1 MEIVRLSQG
10 ELIARKN
17 DTVKCWYMIQDG
29 TVLQTFGEAK
39 IQLGRNTIVGI
50 FERDIYQCDYIAQTD
65 CVLAEFVCNGAQDIK
80 NILKGK
86 EKLRSLFLKTAVE
99 QRYQLL
105 CLYTELENQA
115 KNFHMFVETV
125 YNDYLTLCN
134 QYRVA
139 EMPFPRMEHFNALE
153 LQHKAEAWEV
163 SNSVSIAKK
172 YMAQYLQLMSQDDGM
187 TIGVIM
193 EASAQMRRFA
203 QGIGEMEGYLSYHKD
218 IMLARGQSCLFKLFF
233 ELAGKALEQEKD
245 VSSILKDMNLMLK
258 VAAKLKLYDPQIL
271 TYYQEICD
279 GLEHRMHMG
288 AQSLDAL
295 EDDMIEEVDI
305 RHADGIGII
314 LDYAGYVG
322 DEKEQIRTLLLEYHD
337 LPDMSSMEE
346 HAYKTRKKV
355 GVTFYDIYY
364 RVFIRSIQA
373 GGNLNPIIRM
383 FLNFGFVDTMFT
395 GEDNAASLYELV
407 SHLDVCASEHVYT
420 IYRWLRCVYDGS
432 KPTSKNELD
441 MDYAEYLTD
450 QKKNGDLTAEQV
462 KAELENAEKRVE
474 FEIHNMFTT
483 VNKITYGRVTT
494 FCPVLC
500 EKDLIYSLEKM
511 LVTAEKIENAM
522 NEIRKI
528 DYSVFYR
535 EVMFSDPEK
544 GINCE
549 KIMQEVLPDVILM
562 PNAGTRGIM
571 WQETSSKRSNT
582 PGRFMFPMFTTAE
595 LRDLVIAVV
604 GSFRWEICR
613 KVQGIHWNDVREKSL
628 TAEYCTYM
636 QFYKKNREL
645 SADAKEKVKSMLTRA
660 KNNYREVFVRD
671 YMNWILFEAKGSFR
685 LNKVARDILVR
696 YCPFAKSIRTE
707 LMANP
712 IYQSSMNRFEA
723 ENNQKL
729 QKCQMVYSKYEKEGG
744 VITPELKENL
754 LFYQM

>member
-1 MEIVRLSQG
+1 MEIVRLNEG
-10 ELIARKN
+10 EVIAKKN

-29 TVLQTFGEAK
+29 MVQQAFGEAT
-39 IQLGRNTIVGI
+39 IQLGRNAIVGI

-115 KNFHMFVETV
+115 KNFHMFVETL
-125 YNDYLTLCN
+125 YNDYLNLCS

-139 EMPFPRMEHFNALE
+139 EMAFPKMEHFNALE

-172 YMAQYLQLMSQDDGM
+172 YMMDYLQLMSQDDGM

-193 EASAQMRRFA
+193 ETSAQMRRFA
-203 QGIGEMEGYLSYHKD
+203 QGIGEMENYLSYHKD
-218 IMLARGQSCLFKLFF
+218 IMLARGQNCLFKLFF

-258 VAAKLKLYDPQIL
+258 VAAKLKLYDPQL
-271 TYYQEICD
+271 LAYYQEICD
-279 GLEHRMHMG
+279 SLEQRVNTG
-288 AQSLDAL
+288 TQLFETLD
-295 EDDMIEEVDI
+295 EPIEEVDI
-305 RHADGIGII
+305 QQVDGIGII
-314 LDYAGYVG
+314 LDYAGYA
-322 DEKEQIRTLLLEYHD
+322 DNEKEEMRNLLLEYHG
-337 LPDMSSMEE
+337 LPDMGSMEE
-346 HAYKTRKKV
+346 HAYKTRRKV
-355 GVTFYDIYY
+355 GKVFYEIYE
-364 RVFIRSIQA
+364 RVFMRSVQT
-373 GGNLNPIIRM
+373 GGNLNPVVRM

-395 GEDNAASLYELV
+395 GGENAAALYELAA
-407 SHLDVCASEHVYT
+407 HLDVCASEHVYT

-441 MDYAEYLTD
+441 MDYAEYLAD
-450 QKKNGDLTAEQV
+450 QKKSGNLTAEQV
-462 KAELENAEKRVE
+462 KAEFANAEKRVE

-511 LVTAEKIENAM
+511 LVTAEKIENAL

-535 EVMFSDPEK
+535 EVIFSDPEK

-562 PNAGTRGIM
+562 PNVGTRGIM

-671 YMNWILFEAKGSFR
+671 YMNWILFESKGSFR

-696 YCPFAKSIRTE
+696 YCPFAKTIRTE
-707 LMANP
+707 LVANP

-723 ENNQKL
+723 ENGQKL
-729 QKCQMVYSKYEKEGG
+729 QKCQMLYNRYEKEGG

>member
-1 MEIVRLSQG
+1 
-10 ELIARKN
+10 
-17 DTVKCWYMIQDG
+17 
-29 TVLQTFGEAK
+29 
-39 IQLGRNTIVGI
+39 
-50 FERDIYQCDYIAQTD
+50 
-65 CVLAEFVCNGAQDIK
+65 
-80 NILKGK
+80 
-86 EKLRSLFLKTAVE
+86 
-99 QRYQLL
+99 
-105 CLYTELENQA
+105 
-115 KNFHMFVETV
+115 MFVETL

-139 EMPFPRMEHFNALE
+139 ETAFPKMEHFNALE
-153 LQHKAEAWEV
+153 LQHKAEPWEV
-163 SNSVSIAKK
+163 RNSVSIAKT
-172 YMAQYLQLMSQDDGM
+172 YMADYLQLMSRDDGM

-193 EASAQMRRFA
+193 ETSAQMRRFA
-203 QGIGEMEGYLSYHKD
+203 QGIAEMEGYLAYHKD
-218 IMLARGQSCLFKLFF
+218 IMLARGQNCLFKLFF

-245 VSSILKDMNLMLK
+245 ISSILKDMNLMLK
-258 VAAKLKLYDPQIL
+258 VAAKLRLYDGSTL
-271 TYYQEICD
+271 SYYREICD
-279 GLEHRMHMG
+279 MLEHRMNTG
-288 AQSLDAL
+288 AHSLGEL
-295 EDDMIEEVDI
+295 EEEPVEEVDI

-322 DEKEQIRTLLLEYHD
+322 TEKDEVRTLLMEYHD
-337 LPDMSSMEE
+337 LPDMGSMEE
-346 HAYKTRKKV
+346 HAYKLRKKV
-355 GVTFYDIYY
+355 SSIFYDIYY
-364 RVFIRSIQA
+364 RVFIRSVQV
-373 GGNLNPIIRM
+373 GGNLNPVVRM
-383 FLNFGFVDTMFT
+383 FLNFGFVDTMFM
-395 GEDNAASLYELV
+395 GEENAASLYEL
-407 SHLDVCASEHVYT
+407 SAHLDVCASEHVYT

-441 MDYAEYLTD
+441 MDYAEYLAD
-450 QKKNGDLTAEQV
+450 QKKSGSMTAEQV
-462 KAELENAEKRVE
+462 KEALEDAEQRVE
-474 FEIHNMFTT
+474 YEIHNMFKT

-500 EKDLIYSLEKM
+500 EKDLIYSMEKM

-549 KIMQEVLPDVILM
+549 KIMQEVLPDVILL
-562 PNAGTRGIM
+562 PNVGTRGIM

-595 LRDLVIAVV
+595 LRDLVITVV

-613 KVQGIHWNDVREKSL
+613 KVQGVHWNDVREKSL

-636 QFYKKNREL
+636 QFYKKNRDL
-645 SADAKEKVKSMLTRA
+645 SADAKEKVKSMLARA
-660 KNNYREVFVRD
+660 KNNYREVFVLD
-671 YMNWILFEAKGSFR
+671 YVSWILFESKGSFR

-696 YCPFAKSIRTE
+696 YCPFAKAIRTE
-707 LMANP
+707 LMSNP

-723 ENNQKL
+723 ENAQKL
-729 QKCQMVYSKYEKEGG
+729 QKCQILYNKYEKAGG